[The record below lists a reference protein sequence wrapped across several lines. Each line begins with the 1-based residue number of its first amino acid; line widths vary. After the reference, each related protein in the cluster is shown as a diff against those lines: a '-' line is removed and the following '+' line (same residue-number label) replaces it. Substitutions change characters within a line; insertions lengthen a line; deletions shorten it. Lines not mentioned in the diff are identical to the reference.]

1 MTTLRNFKLEF
12 VREEQ
17 HLMLSTISSIKLTQ
31 SLYDTLFQYVITE
44 EKEELLKKFI
54 NLLETHIKSKDNS
67 PFSLPISELN
77 FLDEGLEELRLLNWM
92 EVPVAVFQLSLDE
105 KINDDDYQ
113 EELDKILTQLER
125 LMIYSRPAEGNLV
138 WVYPFL
144 LVR

>member
-105 KINDDDYQ
+105 NINDDDYQ